1 MLRYL
6 SLPAVL
12 LATALLSTP
21 AAAGD
26 YTVGDLTVH
35 QPWARASIGQAQAA
49 AAYVTVMNKGSLP
62 DRLVAAEGT
71 VANKIELHT
80 HMMED
85 GVMKMRPVK
94 AIEVAPGEPAV
105 LKPGGLH
112 IMLMGLKAPLVKGE
126 KFPLTLVFEKAGRV
140 EIEVP
145 IGEGTAMEPQMDHQ
159 MDHGGHK
166 NPS

>member
-6 SLPAVL
+6 SLSAAL
-12 LATALLSTP
+12 LATALLSNL
-21 AAAGD
+21 AAAAD
-26 YTVGDLTVH
+26 YTLGDLTI
-35 QPWARASIGQAQAA
+35 QKPWARASIGQAQAG
-49 AAYVTVMNKGSLP
+49 AAYLTVMNKGSLP
-62 DRLVAAEGT
+62 DRLIAAEGE
-71 VANKIELHT
+71 VANRVELHT

-85 GVMKMRPVK
+85 GVMKMRQVQ

-112 IMLMGLKAPLVKGE
+112 VMLMGLKAPLVKGE
-126 KFPLTLVFEKAGRV
+126 SFPLTLVFEKAGRV

-145 IGEGTAMEPQMDHQ
+145 IGEGTAMEHQ

-166 NPS
+166 KGS

>member
-6 SLPAVL
+6 SLPAAL
-12 LATALLSTP
+12 LVTALLSNLAT
-21 AAAGD
+21 AAD
-26 YTVGDLTVH
+26 YTLGDLAIH
-35 QPWARASIGQAQAA
+35 KPWARASIGQAQAG

-62 DRLVAAEGT
+62 DRLIAAEGE
-71 VANKIELHT
+71 VANRVELHT

-112 IMLMGLKAPLVKGE
+112 IMLMGLKAPLVQGQS
-126 KFPLTLVFEKAGRV
+126 FPLTLVFEKAGRV
-140 EIEVP
+140 EIEIP
-145 IGEGTAMEPQMDHQ
+145 IGEATAMEHQ
-159 MDHGGHK
+159 MDQKGHK
-166 NPS
+166 KGS

>member
-1 MLRYL
+1 MLRYI

-12 LATALLSTP
+12 LAAVVFSNL
-21 AAAGD
+21 AAAAD
-26 YTVGDLTVH
+26 YTLGDLAVH
-35 QPWARASIGQAQAA
+35 KPWARASIGQAQAG
-49 AAYVTVMNKGSLP
+49 AAYVTVMNQGSLP
-62 DRLVAAEGT
+62 DRLIAVEGE
-71 VANKIELHT
+71 VANRVELHT

-112 IMLMGLKAPLVKGE
+112 IMLIGLKAPLVEGQS
-126 KFPLTLVFEKAGRV
+126 FPLTLVFENSGRV

-145 IGEGTAMEPQMDHQ
+145 IGEATAMEHQ
-159 MDHGGHK
+159 MEHKGHK
-166 NPS
+166 KGS